1 MRVREFVH
9 MQGWGRE
16 RVGACSRALAHTRAC
31 ACTQGPACAPVHVF
45 LSLSLSRARS
55 RSLARSLA
63 LARARARSLS
73 PPHPPLLSH
82 AGRNRGEGAEKKRP
96 IYMLKETV
104 ERARKRAI

>member
-45 LSLSLSRARS
+45 LSLSLS
-55 RSLARSLA
+55 LARSLA
-63 LARARARSLS
+63 LARARALSLS

-96 IYMLKETV
+96 IYMLRETV

>member
-45 LSLSLSRARS
+45 LSLSLS
-55 RSLARSLA
+55 LARSLA
-63 LARARARSLS
+63 LARARALSLS